1 MKTTEYTSL
10 SLNGTLLKGQEIL
23 DYCEAQSEEH
33 YTQLGYF
40 MSQWLDEQ
48 EDLEVRTS
56 GSTGTPKTMRI
67 AKTKMLQ
74 SAAATARFFG
84 FREGQSA
91 LLSLPVSYIAGKMMI
106 VRALYSQ
113 LNLIYIQPTQH
124 PMAGLNPEI
133 RINFAPFTPMQL
145 SDAKDKG
152 NIDTILLGGGPVS
165 LELELKL
172 QSWKAAIYHGFGMTE
187 TLSHIALRRITGP
200 EASAAYKV
208 LPGVE
213 ISVDQRSCLVI
224 RAPFLEMP
232 VVTNDV
238 VDLQG
243 DDAFIWRG
251 RMDHVINSGG
261 IKLFPEEIEKK
272 LQPYIDRE
280 FFIVGLPDAVLG
292 EKVCLCIEGEAYSS
306 EQQDNLTKKINQCLT
321 KYQRPKVIYFEK
333 DFSRT
338 SSGKI
343 QRNTTVDRILNNRKN
358 P

>member
-1 MKTTEYTSL
+1 
-10 SLNGTLLKGQEIL
+10 
-23 DYCEAQSEEH
+23 
-33 YTQLGYF
+33 
-40 MSQWLDEQ
+40 
-48 EDLEVRTS
+48 
-56 GSTGTPKTMRI
+56 
-67 AKTKMLQ
+67 
-74 SAAATARFFG
+74 
-84 FREGQSA
+84 
-91 LLSLPVSYIAGKMMI
+91 LSLPVSYIAGKMMI

-124 PMAGLNPEI
+124 PMAELDPEI

-165 LELELKL
+165 PELELKL
-172 QSWKAAIYHGFGMTE
+172 HSWKAAIYHGFGMTE
-187 TLSHIALRRITGP
+187 TLSHIALRRITGS

-224 RAPFLEMP
+224 RAPFLVMP
-232 VVTNDV
+232 VATNDV

-261 IKLFPEEIEKK
+261 IKLFPEEIEKQ
-272 LQPYIDRE
+272 LQPYINRE

-338 SSGKI
+338 ASGKI
-343 QRNTTVDRILNNRKN
+343 QRKATVERILNNRKN